1 MMDGTKNLSLRTVPV
16 SLIFTWHV
24 DPVHGSIALAAHIAH
39 IHVIGP
45 DVVCEVGLPVH
56 EGVTANVPR
65 SGGQVDP
72 ASAMKTKAIV
82 KLVYV
87 VGTICNNV
95 NIAITD
101 RIKDLLKLS

>member
-1 MMDGTKNLSLRTVPV
+1 M
-16 SLIFTWHV
+16 SLITWHV

-45 DVVCEVGLPVH
+45 DVVSEVGLPVH

-72 ASAMKTKAIV
+72 TSSMKTKAIV

-87 VGTICNNV
+87 VGTVCNNV

-101 RIKDLLKLS
+101 KIKRSIKFAFIGS